1 LEEDV
6 MAVQAKKG
14 FTLVELLVVI
24 AIIGILVALLLPAVQ
39 AAREAAR
46 RTQCKNNLRQLGLA
60 ALTLEDANEHMPP
73 GGWGW
78 NWVGDADQPSNR
90 FQPGGWLFGM
100 LPFME
105 ETSFY
110 SAAGDGAKLTI
121 SQQQRQGAL
130 LCVQSPITIINCP
143 SRRSSVPFPT
153 SWFAGNYAPVN
164 AASASSAG
172 RSDYGGNGGD
182 VGLDHGAGPTS
193 LQLGLTAAEN
203 ASAPFTGVVF
213 DRSEVKLGQITDG
226 TSKTYLAGEK
236 YINPEHYET
245 GGDPADNETWCTGWN
260 NDNYRVTY
268 ALNPARYLPPLQ
280 DTVGLGANDF
290 AMTFGSAHPSGFH
303 AVFCDG
309 HVDQIE
315 YGIEPELHKRMS
327 NRNDGLP
334 ISEIGN

>member
-1 LEEDV
+1 MKATL
-6 MAVQAKKG
+6 KKG

-60 ALTLEDANEHMPP
+60 ALTLEDSNGHMPP

-78 NWVGDADQPSNR
+78 NCVGDADLPSNR
-90 FQPGGWLFGM
+90 YQPGGWIFGM

-110 SAAGDGAKLTI
+110 SASGDGDKLNI
-121 SQQQRQGAL
+121 SQRQRDGAL
-130 LCVQSPITIINCP
+130 RCIQSPITIINCP
-143 SRRSSVPFPT
+143 SRRQSVSFAMQWFEPAGYTPFNGAT
-153 SWFAGNYAPVN
+153 AH
-164 AASASSAG
+164 SAG

-182 VGLDHGAGPTS
+182 AGLAHGGGPSSIQAG
-193 LQLGLTAAEN
+193 LAA
-203 ASAPFTGVVF
+203 ADSANPPFTGVVYEF
-213 DRSEVKLGQITDG
+213 SEVQLGQIADG
-226 TSKTYLAGEK
+226 TSNTYLAGEK
-236 YINPEHYET
+236 YINAAHYET

-260 NDNYRVTY
+260 NDNYRVAKGVGTTEY
-268 ALNPARYLPPLQ
+268 WPPLQ
-280 DTVGLGANDF
+280 DIAGIGYADRY
-290 AMTFGSAHPSGFH
+290 GSAHPAGFH

-315 YGIEPELHKRMS
+315 YGVEPELHRRRA
-327 NRNDGLP
+327 NRNDGLS
-334 ISEIGN
+334 INSL

>member
-1 LEEDV
+1 
-6 MAVQAKKG
+6 MATKLKRG

-46 RTQCKNNLRQLGLA
+46 RTQCKNNMRQLGLA
-60 ALTLEDANEHMPP
+60 ALTLEDANGHMPP

-90 FQPGGWLFGM
+90 FQPGGWLFAM

-121 SQQQRQGAL
+121 SDQQRQGAL

-143 SRRSSVPFPT
+143 SRRQPVPYPT
-153 SWFAGNYAPVN
+153 SWFNLAYTPVN
-164 AASASSAG
+164 SATASSAG

-182 VGLDHGAGPTS
+182 AGLAHSAGPGS
-193 LQLGLTAAEN
+193 LEAGLTQAEN
-203 ASAPFTGVVF
+203 ADPPFTGVVYEY
-213 DRSEVKLGQITDG
+213 SEVKLGQITDG

-236 YINPEHYET
+236 YIDSLHYDT

-260 NDNYRVTY
+260 NDNYRV
-268 ALNPARYLPPLQ
+268 ANEPPTQ
-280 DTVGLGANDF
+280 DTPGVTLS
-290 AMTFGSAHPSGFH
+290 TRYGSAHSAGFH
-303 AVFCDG
+303 AVYCDG
-309 HVDQIE
+309 HVEQIE
-315 YGIEPELHKRMS
+315 YGIALTIHQRKA

-334 ISEIGN
+334 ISDLGN